1 MRTIVLALLLT
12 ATSAFAS
19 GTTVKVRC
27 PENCSVK
34 LDGKTGLRIGDD
46 QWEFKDVEPGKRR
59 IEVKGLLGR
68 HLASGY
74 ADIPKAAEVSV
85 FLDHRGRFGVTK
97 AAASAS
103 SSPRKATKGGKSSVL
118 HIRCQKPCRI
128 SVDHIRK
135 GSSQSTHSVTVPDV
149 EPGTHQVEASFVLGS
164 TRRADIEVPP
174 GSDVYL
180 MAADSGLKVI
190 NTRPLAK

>member
-1 MRTIVLALLLT
+1 MRTIVLGLLLI
-12 ATSAFAS
+12 ANSAFAS

-27 PENCSVK
+27 PEDCSVK
-34 LDGKTGLRIGDD
+34 LDGKTGLRLSDD
-46 QWEFKDVEPGKRR
+46 HWEFKDVEPGKRR

-74 ADIPKAAEVSV
+74 ADIPKAAGVSV
-85 FLDHRGRFGVTK
+85 FLDHRGRFGVRK
-97 AAASAS
+97 EEASTSPA
-103 SSPRKATKGGKSSVL
+103 PRKGTKGGKASVL

-135 GSSQSTHSVTVPDV
+135 GGSQSTHSVTVRDV
-149 EPGTHQVEASFVLGS
+149 EPGTRLVEASFLLGA
-164 TRRADIEVPP
+164 TRRENIEVPP

-180 MAADSGLKVI
+180 MASDSGLKVT
-190 NTRPLAK
+190 NSRPLGK